1 MEQQTIKEVRKNL
14 KAWGK
19 FWRKKE
25 SIQGFATRSIFESIG
40 GGGGRASSDSIVVP
54 SHIELL
60 TTFIDKLQPK
70 CIRAIRAR
78 YIHESPLEESA
89 LLMGFDSKRSAEFWL
104 VKAERELLLQTQ
116 PILACDNYA

>member
-1 MEQQTIKEVRKNL
+1 MEQQTIKELRKNL
-14 KAWGK
+14 NTWGK
-19 FWRKKE
+19 FWRTKE
-25 SIQGFATRSIFESIG
+25 SIQGYATRSIYERTR
-40 GGGGRASSDSIVVP
+40 GGGRSSSESIVVP

-78 YIHESPLEESA
+78 YIHESPLGESA

-104 VKAERELLLQTQ
+104 VKAEKELLLLNTTHT
-116 PILACDNYA
+116 